1 MKMKLLA
8 LIGSS
13 LILAACGEQPA
24 SSTAQKPG
32 SPASSAPAEPTE
44 TATPQAASA
53 LKSKDGKITIEVAG
67 AFSDKLGDAAML
79 PENIAADE
87 LSLLQHDESS
97 NITIYA
103 IQSGEVADNK
113 AYFDKLT
120 KAINGD
126 KSLKNV
132 KVELADNKLTYHFSH
147 ADASGETTLNESC
160 VVAVQDKQVH
170 SVCASSE
177 NADLGALDEIIG
189 KVKIGQ

>member
-13 LILAACGEQPA
+13 LVLAACGGQPSGGAAQPA
-24 SSTAQKPG
+24 NP
-32 SPASSAPAEPTE
+32 PVSSAPAAPTE
-44 TATPQAASA
+44 TAAPQAASA

-126 KSLKNV
+126 KSLQNV
-132 KVELADNKLTYHFSH
+132 KVEPANNKLTYHFSH

-160 VVAVQDKQVH
+160 VVAVQDKQVYN
-170 SVCASSE
+170 VCASSE
-177 NADLGALDEIIG
+177 NADLAALDDIIG

>member
-8 LIGSS
+8 LICSS
-13 LILAACGEQPA
+13 LVLVACGEQPA
-24 SSTAQKPG
+24 SSAAQQQN
-32 SPASSAPAEPTE
+32 STTNAAPTE
-44 TATPQAASA
+44 TAAPQAVANT
-53 LKSKDGKITIEVAG
+53 LQSKDGKITIEVAG
-67 AFSDKLGDAAML
+67 TFSDKLGDAAML

-87 LSLLQHDESS
+87 LSLLQHDENS

-103 IQSGEVADNK
+103 IQSGEVADSK

-132 KVELADNKLTYHFSH
+132 KVEPADNKLTYHFSH

-170 SVCASSE
+170 NVCASSE